1 MRAEILACGTE
12 LLMGELVDTNSS
24 YIAGRLPAIGID
36 LRYVTLVGDNFDD
49 LVETVQRAFHRSDIV
64 FITGGLGPTPDD
76 LTREAIAAAL
86 DEKLTVD
93 PQMLEHL
100 QATFRS
106 RGNPMP
112 EGNIKQAT
120 RTPSTDPISNP
131 MGTAPGW
138 WSEKDKTIIV
148 AMPGVPSELKRM
160 WEQEVEPI
168 LKKRH
173 NGTVI
178 LSRTL
183 KTFGYAESAISDQL
197 NHLFKA
203 ENPYLGI
210 YAKQDGIQLRIIA
223 RGANTELA
231 RGLLDP
237 LESEIREIVGEAIWG
252 TDDETM
258 EGRLAQILKDR
269 QLTVAVMESCTGGLL
284 ASCLTD
290 LPGSS
295 RYFRGG
301 IVTYAND
308 VKITH
313 GIDPELIR
321 KHGVV
326 SSPVAEAMAK
336 AVRSQFQ
343 SDIGLAVTGVTGPDP
358 LEGVAPGNIYTG
370 VAWLDKS
377 SSTSNRYPPTRLLVK
392 RRAVHQALL
401 LAYETVQNSSL

>member
-24 YIAGRLPAIGID
+24 YIAGRLPAIGVD

-49 LVETVQRAFHRSDIV
+49 LVETIRRAFHRSDII

-86 DEKLTVD
+86 DEKLAVD

-100 QATFRS
+100 QSTFRS
-106 RGNPMP
+106 RGTPMP

-120 RTPSTDPISNP
+120 RTPSTNPISNP

-168 LKKRH
+168 LKKRQ

-197 NHLFKA
+197 NPLFKT

-231 RGLLDP
+231 RKLIDP
-237 LESEIREIVGEAIWG
+237 LESEIRQILGEAIWG

-258 EGRLAQILKDR
+258 EGRLAQILKSR
-269 QLTVAVMESCTGGLL
+269 RLTVAVMESCTGGLL

-295 RYFRGG
+295 YYFRGG
-301 IVTYAND
+301 IVTYTND
-308 VKITH
+308 VKIAH
-313 GIDPELIR
+313 GIDAELIR

-343 SDIGLAVTGVTGPDP
+343 SDIGVAVTGVTGPDP